1 MFVKL
6 GDLINRI
13 WPGLLL
19 AWVGVVIAVTMAAPK
34 LWDVVQTEEFAFLPS
49 TSPSLVGE
57 KLYSQAFPKTLV
69 PSRVVIVVRRADTG
83 LTDHDL
89 EWIDDGVDE
98 NDPDREFELRERL
111 LKIAEH
117 DGGLAAGPNDEAPAA
132 DNANEGGDPLPAEK
146 AVEVAKAARQANE
159 GAVPRSLISAVRTYR
174 DRTLGKLIQS
184 EDGKATLVLVDLTTD
199 FLNTHNQKV
208 VGQIQ
213 ELLLDTSEKSAE
225 FRKHIPPGLELSL
238 SGDATVGRD
247 MQFAARDSAKATE
260 NLTIF
265 LVVLLL
271 AAIYRA
277 PLLALIPLLTVAVS
291 VRLTMSLLT
300 LMAQSHWIILFPGVE
315 TYVTVLVYGAGVDY
329 CLFLIDRYKE
339 ELDDGMS
346 FDEASANCVAK
357 VGAAIAAS
365 AGTVICGIGMMM
377 FAEFGKFR
385 QAGFA
390 ISFGLLVVLVASLT
404 FTPALLKLTGRWA
417 FWPQMRTERVS
428 SGGGWLPTATLSSK
442 LGQVRWLQ
450 NTWDAVGRLLLRRPM
465 TVWLLSIFLMLP
477 FASVGLIF
485 FSHLSYGLLSD
496 LPSSSVSVQG
506 TKAVRLHFPAG
517 ATGPVTIL
525 LHSLP
530 HEIGK
535 PLVARDQVDFSQRNA
550 DGTVGGLDLILD
562 LTAALGAKKTELRL
576 ADIRSVSHPHGGS
589 ESIDTIKGAVT
600 RKRTIDKSIEHYVSS
615 NGSFANHVTRM
626 ELTAE
631 LDPFAR
637 DSISH
642 LTILQDEIRSLLPA
656 AMRSQT
662 EILVTGSTASIRDL
676 KSVTDRDQIRIDVLA
691 VIVVFLI
698 LVVLLRRPA
707 ICVYLMVTVLFSYLV
722 ALGATYT
729 FYWAISPG
737 EFAGLDWK
745 VPMFLF
751 TILIAVGEDYN
762 IFLMTR
768 IEEEQQKF
776 GPVQGV
782 IHALSKTGRI
792 ISSCGIIMA
801 GTFASLTAG
810 SLQGMC
816 QLGFA
821 LAFGVLLDTFVVRPI
836 LVPAY
841 LVLLNSGRFGRLG
854 PLLGQL
860 PPPKAEPEVAS
871 SRGPT
876 NSSAT

>member
-19 AWVGVVIAVTMAAPK
+19 AWVGILIALAMIAPK
-34 LWDVVQTEEFAFLPS
+34 LERVVQTEEFAFLPS

-57 KLYSQAFPKTLV
+57 KLFGQAFPKTLV
-69 PSRVVIVVRRADTG
+69 PSRVVIVVRRADSG
-83 LTDHDL
+83 LTDQDL
-89 EWIDDGVDE
+89 EWIDDGVDD
-98 NDPDREFELRERL
+98 NDPEREFELRERL
-111 LKIAEH
+111 LKIAE
-117 DGGLAAGPNDEAPAA
+117 DGGGLAAGPHEQGEPAA
-132 DNANEGGDPLPAEK
+132 NVKPA
-146 AVEVAKAARQANE
+146 AAQ
-159 GAVPRSLISAVRTYR
+159 RSLISAVRTYR
-174 DRTLGKLIQS
+174 DKTLGKFIRS

-199 FLNTHNQKV
+199 FLNSDNQKT

-247 MQFAARDSAKATE
+247 MQQAARDSAKATE

-271 AAIYRA
+271 IAIYRA
-277 PLLALIPLLTVAVS
+277 PLLALIPLITVFVS
-291 VRLTMSLLT
+291 VKLSMSLLT
-300 LMAQSHWIILFPGVE
+300 LMAQQHWTILFPGVQI
-315 TYVTVLVYGAGVDY
+315 YVTVLVYGAGVDY

-339 ELDDGMS
+339 ELDGGMS

-390 ISFGLLVVLVASLT
+390 ISFGLIVVLVASLT

-428 SGGGWLPTATLSSK
+428 SGGGWLPTASLSSK
-442 LGQVRWLQ
+442 LSQVRWLQ
-450 NTWDAVGRLLLRRPM
+450 NTWDAVGRLLLKCPM
-465 TVWLLSIFLMLP
+465 TVWLTSIVLMLP
-477 FASVGLIF
+477 FATVGLLF

-496 LPSSSVSVQG
+496 LPSSSIGVQG
-506 TKAVRLHFPAG
+506 TRVVRQHFPAG
-517 ATGPVTIL
+517 ATGPIAIL
-525 LHSLP
+525 LHN
-530 HEIGK
+530 
-535 PLVARDQVDFSQRNA
+535 DQVDFSERTS
-550 DGTVGGLDLILD
+550 DGTNGGLDLILD
-562 LTAALGAKKTELRL
+562 LTTALSEKKTELRL
-576 ADIRSVSHPHGGS
+576 ADIRSVSHPFGGR
-589 ESIDTIKGAVT
+589 ESIDTIKGAVA

-615 NGSFANHVTRM
+615 NGSLANRVTRL

-642 LTILQDEIRSLLPA
+642 LTKLQGEIRSLLPDA
-656 AMRSQT
+656 VRDQT

-768 IEEEQQKF
+768 IEEEQQKY

-782 IHALSKTGRI
+782 IQALS
-792 ISSCGIIMA
+792 
-801 GTFASLTAG
+801 
-810 SLQGMC
+810 
-816 QLGFA
+816 
-821 LAFGVLLDTFVVRPI
+821 
-836 LVPAY
+836 
-841 LVLLNSGRFGRLG
+841 
-854 PLLGQL
+854 
-860 PPPKAEPEVAS
+860 
-871 SRGPT
+871 
-876 NSSAT
+876 